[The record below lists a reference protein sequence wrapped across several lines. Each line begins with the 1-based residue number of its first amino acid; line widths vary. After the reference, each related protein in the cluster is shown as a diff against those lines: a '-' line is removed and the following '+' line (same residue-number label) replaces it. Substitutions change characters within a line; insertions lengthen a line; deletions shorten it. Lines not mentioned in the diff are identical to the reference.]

1 MNLLDFIIPA
11 IDLKE
16 GKVVRLHRGDFDQV
30 RTYSP
35 TPARVAEVF
44 ERAGFRRIHVV
55 DLDGARGGTPANLD
69 HIRAIRRIFRGR
81 MQVGGGIRT
90 CETARLLFEEGVD
103 MIVVGTV
110 AVRNPEEFE
119 RMLSRY
125 PERIILSLDARGG
138 RVSVGGWCE
147 ETAFTP
153 AELARLY
160 EPTPIWGYLYTIV
173 ERDGSLAGVDPE
185 PYRRIRGLLS
195 KPLLASGG
203 VSSLEDLRRLEGL
216 VDGVVVGK
224 AIYEGKIPV
233 EGFPP
238 V

>member
-1 MNLLDFIIPA
+1 M
-11 IDLKE
+11 
-16 GKVVRLHRGDFDQV
+16 
-30 RTYSP
+30 
-35 TPARVAEVF
+35 
-44 ERAGFRRIHVV
+44 
-55 DLDGARGGTPANLD
+55 
-69 HIRAIRRIFRGR
+69 
-81 MQVGGGIRT
+81 GGGIRT

-110 AVRNPEEFE
+110 AVRNPGEFE
-119 RMLSRY
+119 KMLSSY
-125 PERIILSLDARGG
+125 PERIILSLDSRGG

-160 EPTPIWGYLYTIV
+160 DPTPIWGYLYTIV

-185 PYRRIRGLLS
+185 PYRRIRKLLS

-203 VSSLEDLRRLEGL
+203 WKVLWWGRLFTRE
-216 VDGVVVGK
+216 K
-224 AIYEGKIPV
+224 
-233 EGFPP
+233 FPSR